1 MSIKIMSRV
10 WEEEGLDTLQTLVL
24 LAMADHAQ
32 DDGTNCYPSMAR
44 IAFKARCSERQAR
57 RIVRSLEKAGFLT
70 TSTNRGRHQT
80 NEYVIRVPPLKPDN
94 TPYFVDELIGHEE
107 QDNRTSETLKSDIAM
122 SGESSVTIKEPSFRG
137 SEIFEEPKAVRSL
150 KTKSAIVSEI
160 YALYPRKVARAAA
173 EKAISKALATT
184 PAETLIEAVS
194 AYAAAVALWP
204 PEELQYV
211 PFPAS
216 WFNACR
222 WEDDRATWQK
232 KYKNVLT
239 APTREVHYA
248 IR

>member
-24 LAMADHAQ
+24 LSMADHAQ

-44 IAFKARCSERQAR
+44 IARKARCSERQAR

-70 TSTNRGRHQT
+70 TSTNRGRNQT
-80 NEYVIRVPPLKPDN
+80 NEYVIRVPPLKPDA

-107 QDNRTSETLKSDIAM
+107 QDNRTSETLKSDIAV
-122 SGESSVTIKEPSFRG
+122 SGESSETIKEPSFRG
-137 SEIFEEPKAVRSL
+137 SELFP

-173 EKAISKALATT
+173 EKAISKALTTT

-204 PEELQYV
+204 VEELQYV

-216 WFNACR
+216 WFNGGR

-232 KYKNVLT
+232 KSKNVLT

-248 IR
+248 VR